1 MGPRSISPTPHLTPV
16 PRSPSPLSHP
26 GGRPPPGHPEEREPR
41 VKCCSG
47 NNGEGRWICRCV
59 QTRRPRHPTPQ
70 APDAPGTRRLTAGP
84 LELTTPPRGP
94 VFPGEPWK
102 KKLGH
107 SEMSSPGKGGP
118 LAPCSSWSNPT
129 PRPTAAQTWPLSL
142 SSLPWYLISFDA
154 WQALGSWNSW
164 GALLSFGALRWG
176 EKKQNNAVN

>member
-1 MGPRSISPTPHLTPV
+1 MCTD
-16 PRSPSPLSHP
+16 
-26 GGRPPPGHPEEREPR
+26 
-41 VKCCSG
+41 
-47 NNGEGRWICRCV
+47 
-59 QTRRPRHPTPQ
+59 PTPQ
-70 APDAPGTRRLTAGP
+70 APDAPGTRGLTAGP

-176 EKKQNNAVN
+176 KKTKQCSKLKNPVVSPLAPQQAYPHLSSLRAWLPYWSPFTLVTLKCKKEVGPGLSAGPAF

>member
-1 MGPRSISPTPHLTPV
+1 MCTDPT
-16 PRSPSPLSHP
+16 S
-26 GGRPPPGHPEEREPR
+26 
-41 VKCCSG
+41 
-47 NNGEGRWICRCV
+47 
-59 QTRRPRHPTPQ
+59 Q

-102 KKLGH
+102 KKLGR

-176 EKKQNNAVN
+176 KKTKQCSKLKNPVVSPLPPSAGLSSPVVLEGLAALLVPFHPGHPEMQKGGRTWALSRASLLSEAGL